1 MERKKSTYH
10 LLRVIKRSNVCRSP
24 AIIYI
29 DEIDAIGRKRSGGE
43 GGGAGGGGGGEAEQ
57 TLNQLLVEMDGI
69 ISSTEVSRCKV
80 IMCIFY
86 LNSDGFKLSTW
97 TFCLGHRGTIH
108 LLHKLVGLE

>member
-1 MERKKSTYH
+1 M
-10 LLRVIKRSNVCRSP
+10 LRVIKRSNLCRSP

-69 ISSTEVSRCKV
+69 ISSTEASLCKV
-80 IMCIFY
+80 IDIFSISFPVDS
-86 LNSDGFKLSTW
+86 NE
-97 TFCLGHRGTIH
+97 
-108 LLHKLVGLE
+108 V

>member
-1 MERKKSTYH
+1 MIGR
-10 LLRVIKRSNVCRSP
+10 LCNLCRSP

-80 IMCIFY
+80 IDIFSISILVEVTLLY
-86 LNSDGFKLSTW
+86 IFRTLPRPSSAKVVPFAAQ
-97 TFCLGHRGTIH
+97 TIF
-108 LLHKLVGLE
+108 